1 MKHEVDIDE
10 VVNHLDNGLP
20 NFINAEVFLYAL
32 DVTFKI
38 PGVNEFFNSS
48 FRLVSPYRIL
58 HGYGERPALF
68 QESDVGLDEVV
79 NISVQL
85 GSRGQGR
92 NEVLEKN
99 FHVVDICRYL
109 QQ

>member
-1 MKHEVDIDE
+1 MGK
-10 VVNHLDNGLP
+10 
-20 NFINAEVFLYAL
+20 
-32 DVTFKI
+32 
-38 PGVNEFFNSS
+38 FFVAG
-48 FRLVSPYRIL
+48 FFVAPDGIL
-58 HGYGERPALF
+58 HGYGERSALF
-68 QESDVGLDEVV
+68 EESDVGLDEVV